1 MKKGLLTFGI
11 CSAIVGGLVYLCKSV
26 KEEITVNNKEWERS
40 VEIEEYKEVEESS
53 DTVPEGATVTKV
65 TTKTIKETPDQIVK
79 KLLCY
84 TYTIKKW
91 VFKEAVIAASTTE
104 AEHYDEPYFPEYE
117 NLGEN
122 ERFNNRKESYY
133 ITDTNGNRWSIDYDK
148 WAVLNVGERVT
159 IKHGRINNYISKIER

>member
-1 MKKGLLTFGI
+1 MKKIFAFGI
-11 CSAIVGGLVYLCKSV
+11 ATAIVGGIIYLCKSV

-40 VEIEEYKEVEESS
+40 VEIEEFKEVEESS

-65 TTKTIKETPDQIVK
+65 TTKTIRETPDQIVK

-104 AEHYDEPYFPEYE
+104 AECYDEPYFPETVE
-117 NLGEN
+117 LKEN
-122 ERFNNRKESYY
+122 ERFNNRKESYH
-133 ITDTNGNRWSIDYDK
+133 ITDTNGNRWRIDYDK
-148 WAVLNVGERVT
+148 WAVLGVGERVT
-159 IKHGRINNYISKIER
+159 IKHSRISDYISKIER

>member
-1 MKKGLLTFGI
+1 MKKIFAFGI
-11 CSAIVGGLVYLCKSV
+11 ASAIIGGIVYLCKSV

-40 VEIEEYKEVEESS
+40 VEIEEFKEVEESS

-65 TTKTIKETPDQIVK
+65 TTKTIRETPDQIVK

-91 VFKEAVIAASTTE
+91 VFKEAVIAASTTD
-104 AEHYDEPYFPEYE
+104 AEHYDEPYFPESVE
-117 NLGEN
+117 LKEN
-122 ERFNNRKESYY
+122 ERINNRKESYH

-159 IKHGRINNYISKIER
+159 IKHSRISNYISKIER

>member
-1 MKKGLLTFGI
+1 MKKIFAFGI
-11 CSAIVGGLVYLCKSV
+11 VSAIIGGIVYLCKSV

-40 VEIEEYKEVEESS
+40 VEIEEFKEVEESS

-91 VFKEAVIAASTTE
+91 VHKETLIISDNTNSE
-104 AEHYDEPYFPEYE
+104 DYKEPIFPDYE

-122 ERFNNRKESYY
+122 ERFNNRKESYH
-133 ITDTNGNRWSIDYDK
+133 ITDTNGNRWRIDYDK
-148 WAVLNVGERVT
+148 WAVLSVGERVT
-159 IKHGRINNYISKIER
+159 IKHSRISDYISKIER

>member
-1 MKKGLLTFGI
+1 MKKIFAFGI
-11 CSAIVGGLVYLCKSV
+11 ASAIIGGIIYLCKSV

-40 VEIEEYKEVEESS
+40 VEIEEFKEVEESS

-91 VFKEAVIAASTTE
+91 VFKEAVIAGSTTE
-104 AEHYDEPYFPEYE
+104 AEYYDEPYFPESVE
-117 NLGEN
+117 LKEN
-122 ERFNNRKESYY
+122 ERFNNRRESYH

-148 WAVLNVGERVT
+148 WAVLHTGERVT
-159 IKHGRINNYISKIER
+159 IKHSRISDYISKIER

>member
-11 CSAIVGGLVYLCKSV
+11 CSAIIGGIVYLCKSV

-40 VEIEEYKEVEESS
+40 VEIEEFKEVEESS
-53 DTVPEGATVTKV
+53 DAVPEGATVTKV

-91 VFKEAVIAASTTE
+91 VFKEAVIATGIIGSDIYE
-104 AEHYDEPYFPEYE
+104 DPYYPETAPL
-117 NLGEN
+117 NEN
-122 ERFNNRKESYY
+122 ERFNNRKESYH
-133 ITDTNGNRWSIDYDK
+133 ITDTNGNRWELDYDK
-148 WAVLNVGERVT
+148 WAVLGVGERVT
-159 IKHGRINNYISKIER
+159 IKHCRVSDYISKIER

>member
-1 MKKGLLTFGI
+1 MKKIFAFGI
-11 CSAIVGGLVYLCKSV
+11 ASAIVGGIIYLCKSV

-40 VEIEEYKEVEESS
+40 VEIEEFKEVEESS

-91 VFKEAVIAASTTE
+91 VFKEAVIAAGITGSDTYE
-104 AEHYDEPYFPEYE
+104 DPYFPDYE

-122 ERFNNRKESYY
+122 ERINNRKESYH
-133 ITDTNGNRWSIDYDK
+133 ITDTNGNRWRIDYDK
-148 WAVLNVGERVT
+148 WAVLSVGERVT
-159 IKHGRINNYISKIER
+159 IKHSRISDYISKIER